1 MKEYDDIL
9 NPKKQQGGES
19 PKVPMS
25 HGEGQGGTERDDII
39 TADNITATLKI
50 SRQELERAMKKLH
63 TLTGADKLHQ
73 AFNLVWY
80 KLEGTDRSTAEQMG
94 MITTLYRCAKDG
106 SVRPPVD
113 LDDYY
118 REVNGLSNNN
128 TTGTGLKPS
137 L

>member
-1 MKEYDDIL
+1 MNREFDDIL
-9 NPKKQQGGES
+9 NP
-19 PKVPMS
+19 PKPAQ
-25 HGEGQGGTERDDII
+25 GQGDDII
-39 TADNITATLKI
+39 SADNITATLRI
-50 SRQELERAMKKLH
+50 SRQELTRAMKKLH
-63 TLTGADKLHQ
+63 DLTKADKLHQ

-94 MITTLYRCAKDG
+94 LLTTLYRCSLDG
-106 SVRPPVD
+106 TVKPPVD
-113 LDDYY
+113 LSEFY